1 MNQRT
6 SNFKTILYFSQ
17 PLDSNHMYPSAQ
29 ANTQELRPALLHRI
43 SRLTLSHHLHDY
55 SGLLTSWPPAQ
66 FCQASY
72 QIFLLHPLPLNAP
85 RLFPTAEYKSDLV
98 PGLNS
103 GGPHFTE
110 SQSPRPHRPHRSRKL
125 PSQSLTNP
133 RRRLCCSLCSC
144 LDCSFRRDP
153 LGKFP
158 HLLQVFT
165 QISPSQSDLPW
176 PPYLNTHSAP
186 FFRKHTALTR
196 HCSKPFRLF
205 FLGPLCQNH
214 LSLCPLHQAPHTHAS
229 P

>member
-55 SGLLTSWPPAQ
+55 SGLLTSCPILPGLLPDLPASPLAPQ
-66 FCQASY
+66 RPQA
-72 QIFLLHPLPLNAP
+72 IPN
-85 RLFPTAEYKSDLV
+85 TAEYKSDLV

-186 FFRKHTALTR
+186 FFHKHTALTM
-196 HCSKPFRLF
+196 HQALFQAVSPF